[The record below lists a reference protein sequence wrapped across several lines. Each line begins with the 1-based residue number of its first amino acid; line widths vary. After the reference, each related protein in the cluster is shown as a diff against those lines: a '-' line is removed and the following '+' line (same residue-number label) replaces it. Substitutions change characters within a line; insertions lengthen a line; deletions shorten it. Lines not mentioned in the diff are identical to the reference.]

1 MPNTWRPT
9 QPPDFGS
16 EWCGVGSPVGPA
28 LAQRR
33 MEATRGLCL
42 ELISRAGQEN
52 WQSWAAACAD
62 AAPKLLEHRLE
73 LVQNPTVLTADM
85 QAQVGLCD
93 LVFRTSSAEPQQHRV
108 CNRSFFDAGAPVQRT
123 AFFDLAC
130 ACLVPPPSMG
140 LLPDVS
146 GGIDVD
152 GVLFHQQFQA
162 FTEAACGKYIPKDAY
177 GSAGDVIPLMNE
189 VLNFNRVVHRRTTE
203 LVDEILRDCPS
214 AISPRI
220 QMDSYSQVYGCVAN
234 YMTTTQPSPLDGP
247 AFRQRVEGRA
257 LAVKSMHSA
266 MGQLRARVH
275 THLLHRCKAG
285 YRFLEDA
292 EDDAIA
298 HMARYLDSAGA
309 ASLMQTCRQ
318 FAASAVLRGLLPDLH
333 VRNAVGA
340 FPHHRVTSFDRT
352 DLANGD
358 KRARM
363 RDFVCANKAVHL
375 YIDFVA
381 PALRPVPLKKK
392 QRTDGLDNR
401 DHDFSDD
408 DFEDPPEL
416 RSRRG
421 PQPEP
426 NHHAPGSGW
435 WAKHDRREKL
445 KRSAWELAE
454 GPDEPVDRHV
464 YMERILYGKYFAAPL
479 DMTVALVYA
488 DDHSP
493 VPCIR
498 SKHALDCSTQLMRD
512 HCVFRQPFRYAGH
525 MAPAHAKF
533 HVRHLTLDHDGR
545 LFKLRIEARGR
556 MKVDRGGQEVKWIKY
571 TAPFEVVSKNVVV
584 KQASKRCTERE
595 RQARIRATKESA
607 KRARP

>member
-1 MPNTWRPT
+1 
-9 QPPDFGS
+9 
-16 EWCGVGSPVGPA
+16 
-28 LAQRR
+28 

-62 AAPKLLEHRLE
+62 ATPKLLEHRLE
-73 LVQNPTVLTADM
+73 LVQNPSALTADV

-93 LVFRTSSAEPQQHRV
+93 LVFRTSSLEPQHY
-108 CNRSFFDAGAPVQRT
+108 SISAWGHAGAPVQRT

-140 LLPDVS
+140 LLPDVD
-146 GGIDVD
+146 GGLDVD
-152 GVLFHQQFQA
+152 AVLFHQQFQA
-162 FTEAACGKYIPKDAY
+162 FTDAACGKYIPKGAY
-177 GSAGDVIPLMNE
+177 GSAGDVIPLMHE
-189 VLNFNRVVHRRTTE
+189 VLSCNRAVHRVTTE

-214 AISPRI
+214 KISPRT
-220 QMDSYSQVYGCVAN
+220 QMDSYNQVYDCVAN
-234 YMTTTQPSPLDGP
+234 YLTTTHPSPLDGP
-247 AFRQRVEGRA
+247 AFRQRVEGRV
-257 LAVKSMHSA
+257 LAVKSMRSA

-275 THLLHRCKAG
+275 GHLHHRRKAG
-285 YRFLEDA
+285 NRFLEDA
-292 EDDAIA
+292 EDDVIA

-309 ASLMQTCRQ
+309 ASLMQTGKQ
-318 FAASAVLRGLLPDLH
+318 FAAHTVLRGRLPDLR

-375 YIDFVA
+375 YIDFVT
-381 PALRPVPLKKK
+381 PELRAVPLKKK

-408 DFEDPPEL
+408 EFEDPPEL
-416 RSRRG
+416 RSGRG
-421 PQPEP
+421 PQPAP
-426 NHHAPGSGW
+426 NHHAPGSWW

-445 KRSAWELAE
+445 KRRAWELAE
-454 GPDEPVDRHV
+454 GPDEPIDRHV
-464 YMERILYGKYFAAPL
+464 YMERVLYGKYFDAPL
-479 DMTVALVYA
+479 DMTAALVYA
-488 DDHSP
+488 DDHKP

-498 SKHALDCSTQLMRD
+498 SKSALDVSTQFMRD
-512 HCVFRQPFRYAGH
+512 EGVFRQPFKYAGH

-545 LFKLRIEARGR
+545 LFKLRVEAKGR
-556 MKVDRGGQEVKWIKY
+556 MKADRGGHEVKWIKY
-571 TAPFEVVSKNVVV
+571 TEPFEVVSKSVVV